1 MIRFKAPPLAAAAAV
16 CFFLLAATL
25 LMPLFDGAFGAL
37 VLGGV
42 YLGSGLTVRIF
53 FGGSY

>member
-53 FGGSY
+53 FGGS